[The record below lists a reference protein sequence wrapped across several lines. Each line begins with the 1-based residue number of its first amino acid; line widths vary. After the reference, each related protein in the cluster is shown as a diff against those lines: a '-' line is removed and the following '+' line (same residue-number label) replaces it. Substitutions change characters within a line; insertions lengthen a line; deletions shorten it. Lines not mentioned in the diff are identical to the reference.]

1 MIVIPTFE
9 TKEERVDWYIANKG
23 ALIAQKKSS
32 IKHADAITYLVPLM
46 SEKGDSVIKSE
57 AIPDTATRIKVRAI
71 INTTKLFDSHG
82 DVHIDQ
88 LWNKSL
94 KESKDNYL
102 VNQHNFSFEGIISD
116 NVKAFV
122 KQMTWAE
129 LGYGGWEGTTQAL
142 VYDVVIDKAD
152 SPDMFERYRKGK
164 VKNHSVGMRYVKVE
178 MAVDDDRYEKE
189 KTVWDKYYPVIANK
203 ADVDAAGVFWAVTE
217 AKNIEG
223 SAVVKGSN
231 FVTPTFSVQETK
243 GQPSEDTGN
252 DEPVPTT
259 HDKGLLEALNKLSKT
274 LTLP

>member
-1 MIVIPTFE
+1 MIVTPNFE
-9 TKEERVDWYIANKG
+9 TKEERIDWHIANKSL
-23 ALIAQKKSS
+23 LIAQKKST
-32 IKHADAITYLVPLM
+32 IKHADAISFMVPLI
-46 SEKGDSVIKSE
+46 SEKGDSIIKSE

-94 KESKDNYL
+94 KETKDNYL

-116 NVKAFV
+116 EVKAFV
-122 KQMTWAE
+122 KQMTWKE
-129 LGYGGWEGTTQAL
+129 LGFGGYEGTTQAL
-142 VYDVVIDKAD
+142 VYDTVIDKSD

-178 MAVDDDRYEKE
+178 MAADDDRYEKE
-189 KTVWDKYYPVIANK
+189 KAVWDKYYPQIANK
-203 ADVDAAGVFWAVTE
+203 ADVDAVGVFWAVTE

-243 GQPSEDTGN
+243 NQPGN
-252 DEPVPTT
+252 STDDEPPNDTR
-259 HDKGLLEALNKLSKT
+259 KGLLEALNKLSKS
-274 LTLP
+274 LTT

>member
-1 MIVIPTFE
+1 MITTPNFE
-9 TKEERVDWYIANKG
+9 SKEERIDWHIANKSM
-23 ALIAQKKSS
+23 LIAQKKST
-32 IKHADAITYLVPLM
+32 IKHADAISFMVPLI
-46 SEKGDSVIKSE
+46 SEKGDSVIKAES
-57 AIPDTATRIKVRAI
+57 IPDTATRIKVRAI

-94 KESKDNYL
+94 KENKDNYL
-102 VNQHNFSFEGIISD
+102 VNQHNFSFEGIISE

-122 KQMTWAE
+122 KQMSWKE
-129 LGYGGWEGTTQAL
+129 LGFGGYEGTTQAL
-142 VYDVVIDKAD
+142 VYDTIIDKAD
-152 SPDMFERYRKGK
+152 SPDMFERYRKGR

-178 MAVDDDRYEKE
+178 MAADDDRYEKE
-189 KTVWDKYYPVIANK
+189 KAVWDKYYPQIANK

-243 GQPSEDTGN
+243 EQPSVDTV
-252 DEPVPTT
+252 DEPSKDTR
-259 HDKGLLEALNKLSKT
+259 KGLLEAINKLSKT
-274 LTLP
+274 LTTN

>member
-1 MIVIPTFE
+1 MITIPNFE
-9 TKEERVDWYIANKG
+9 TKAERIDWMIENKG
-23 ALIAQKKSS
+23 ALTAQKKSMV
-32 IKHADAITYLVPLM
+32 KHADAISFMVPLI
-46 SEKGDSVIKSE
+46 SEKGDQVIKAESVPE
-57 AIPDTATRIKVRAI
+57 TATRIKVRAI

-94 KESKDNYL
+94 KDNKDNYL
-102 VNQHNFSFEGIISD
+102 VKQHEFNFEGIISD

-129 LGYGGWEGTTQAL
+129 LGFAGYQGTTQAL
-142 VYDVVIDKAD
+142 VYDTVIDKAD
-152 SPDMFERYRKGK
+152 SPDMFERYRRGK

-189 KTVWDKYYPVIANK
+189 KAVWDKYYPQIANK
-203 ADVDAAGVFWAVTE
+203 ADVDEAGVFWAVTE

-231 FVTPTFSVQETK
+231 FVTPTMSVQETK
-243 GQPSEDTGN
+243 NQPSLDTGG
-252 DEPVPTT
+252 EPAEATR
-259 HDKGLLEALNKLSKT
+259 KGLLEAINKLSKS
-274 LTLP
+274 LTLQ

>member
-1 MIVIPTFE
+1 MIVVPSFE
-9 TKEERVDWYIANKG
+9 TKEERIDWFVSNKS
-23 ALIAQKKSS
+23 ALTAQKKST
-32 IKHADAITYLVPLM
+32 IKHADAISYMVPLI
-46 SEKGDSVIKSE
+46 SDKGDVVKSE

-94 KESKDNYL
+94 KENKDNYL

-116 NVKAFV
+116 SVKAFV

-129 LGYGGWEGTTQAL
+129 LGYGGYEGTTQAL
-142 VYDVVIDKAD
+142 VYDTVIDKAD
-152 SPDMFERYRKGK
+152 SPEMFDRYRRGK

-189 KTVWDKYYPVIANK
+189 KAVWDKYYPVIANK
-203 ADVDAAGVFWAVTE
+203 TDVDEAGVFWAVTE

-243 GQPSEDTGN
+243 GQPFEDT
-252 DEPVPTT
+252 DHEPLINTQ
-259 HDKGLLEALNKLSKT
+259 LLEATKKLLTEILN
-274 LTLP
+274 

>member
-1 MIVIPTFE
+1 MNIPEFA
-9 TKEERVDWYIANKG
+9 TKEERIDWMISNKS
-23 ALIAQKKSS
+23 ALIAQKKSA
-32 IKHADAITYLVPLM
+32 IKHADAISCHVPLIT
-46 SEKGDSVIKSE
+46 EKGDSVIKSE
-57 AIPDTATRIKVRAI
+57 AIPETATRIKVRAI

-94 KESKDNYL
+94 KENKDNYL

-142 VYDVVIDKAD
+142 VYDTVIDKAD
-152 SPDMFERYRKGK
+152 SPEMFERYRKGK
-164 VKNHSVGMRYVKVE
+164 VKNHSVGMRYVKIE

-189 KTVWDKYYPVIANK
+189 KEVWDKYYPIIANK
-203 ADVDAAGVFWAVTE
+203 ADVDAVGVFWAVIE

-243 GQPSEDTGN
+243 SQPESSTGG
-252 DEPVPTT
+252 EPDSST
-259 HDKGLLEALNKLSKT
+259 HRKAVLDALNKLSKN
-274 LTLP
+274 LTL

>member
-1 MIVIPTFE
+1 MITVPIFE
-9 TKEERVDWYIANKG
+9 TKEERIDWMISNKS
-23 ALIAQKKSS
+23 ALIAQKKST
-32 IKHADAITYLVPLM
+32 IKHADAISYMVPLI
-46 SEKGDSVIKSE
+46 SEKGDSIIKSE
-57 AIPDTATRIKVRAI
+57 LIPDTATRIKVRAI

-94 KESKDNYL
+94 KENKDNYL

-116 NVKAFV
+116 QVKAFV
-122 KQMTWAE
+122 KQMTWKE
-129 LGYGGWEGTTQAL
+129 LGFGGYEGTTQAL
-142 VYDVVIDKAD
+142 VYDTVIDKAD

-189 KTVWDKYYPVIANK
+189 KAVWDKYYPIIANK
-203 ADVDAAGVFWAVTE
+203 ADVDEAGVFWAVTE

-231 FVTPTFSVQETK
+231 FVTPTVSVQETK
-243 GQPSEDTGN
+243 TQPFKDTANEPSEDTR
-252 DEPVPTT
+252 
-259 HDKGLLEALNKLSKT
+259 KGLMEAINKLSKS
-274 LTLP
+274 LTLQ

>member
-1 MIVIPTFE
+1 MITIPNFE
-9 TKEERVDWYIANKG
+9 TKEERIDWMISNKA
-23 ALIAQKKSS
+23 ALTAQKKSM
-32 IKHADAITYLVPLM
+32 IKHADAISFMVPLI
-46 SEKGDSVIKSE
+46 SEKGDSVIKAD
-57 AIPDTATRIKVRAI
+57 AIPETATRIKVRAI

-94 KESKDNYL
+94 KENKENYL

-116 NVKAFV
+116 DVKAFV
-122 KQMTWAE
+122 KQMTWKE
-129 LGYGGWEGTTQAL
+129 LGFGGYEGTTQAL
-142 VYDVVIDKAD
+142 VYDSIIDKAD
-152 SPDMFERYRKGK
+152 SPDMFERYRRGK
-164 VKNHSVGMRYVKVE
+164 VKNHSVGMRYIKVE

-189 KTVWDKYYPVIANK
+189 KAVWDKYYPVIANK
-203 ADVDAAGVFWAVTE
+203 ADVDEAGVFWAVTE

-243 GQPSEDTGN
+243 GQPLTGTG
-252 DEPVPTT
+252 DEPSKDTRML
-259 HDKGLLEALNKLSKT
+259 DALNKLSKT

>member
-9 TKEERVDWYIANKG
+9 TKEERIDWMIANKS
-23 ALIAQKKSS
+23 LLTEQKKST
-32 IKHADAITYLVPLM
+32 IKHADAISFNAPLIT
-46 SEKGDSVIKSE
+46 EKGDSVIKAE
-57 AIPDTATRIKVRAI
+57 AIPDTATRIKVRSI
-71 INTTKLFDSHG
+71 INTTKLYDSHG

-94 KESKDNYL
+94 KENKDNYL

-116 NVKAFV
+116 NVKAFT
-122 KQMTWAE
+122 KQMTWKE
-129 LGYGGWEGTTQAL
+129 LGFGGFEGTTQAL
-142 VYDVVIDKAD
+142 VYDVIIDKAD

-189 KTVWDKYYPVIANK
+189 KAVWDKYYPQIANK
-203 ADVDAAGVFWAVTE
+203 ADVDASGVFWAVTE

-231 FVTPTFSVQETK
+231 FVTPTYSIQETK
-243 GQPSEDTGN
+243 GQPGSSTGN
-252 DEPVPTT
+252 EPSKDTR
-259 HDKGLLEALNKLSKT
+259 KQLLDALNKLSKQIN
-274 LTLP
+274 

>member
-1 MIVIPTFE
+1 MITIPSFE
-9 TKEERVDWYIANKG
+9 TKEERIDWMIANKT
-23 ALIAQKKSS
+23 ALIAQKKST
-32 IKHADAITYLVPLM
+32 IKHADAISYMVPLI
-46 SEKGDSVIKSE
+46 SEKGDSIIKAES
-57 AIPDTATRIKVRAI
+57 IPDTATRIKVRSI

-94 KESKDNYL
+94 KENKENYL

-116 NVKAFV
+116 EVKAFV
-122 KQMTWAE
+122 KQISWAE
-129 LGYGGWEGTTQAL
+129 LGFGGYEGTTQAL
-142 VYDVVIDKAD
+142 VYDSVIDKAD

-164 VKNHSVGMRYVKVE
+164 VKNHSVGMRYVKLE

-189 KTVWDKYYPVIANK
+189 KAVWDKYYPVIANK
-203 ADVDAAGVFWAVTE
+203 ADADEAGVFWAVLE

-243 GQPSEDTGN
+243 TQPFEDTEE
-252 DEPVPTT
+252 EPSKDT
-259 HDKGLLEALNKLSKT
+259 HLLEAIKNLQTKILI
-274 LTLP
+274 